1 MRLSLNFHRHPL
13 VGPPI
18 LMLMRS
24 PPCTVSSLRK
34 RAAGAD
40 LGHAAGGSCLYPDT
54 NRDPAKERLHRER
67 QPSLWPMV
75 ASCRCKILGQI
86 TKTCLRYFPVSLTRV
101 RALSAALCAGFYSLR
116 SLSDIRQSD
125 FKHAAIACSGV
136 SAEAPA
142 HSDETASSHGASV
155 SEISGKV
162 WWALRG

>member
-1 MRLSLNFHRHPL
+1 MLNAGSQADAGERNDRAHEVELEF
-13 VGPPI
+13 PPP
-18 LMLMRS
+18 
-24 PPCTVSSLRK
+24 PPCGTPNFNAS
-34 RAAGAD
+34 G
-40 LGHAAGGSCLYPDT
+40 T
-54 NRDPAKERLHRER
+54 

-86 TKTCLRYFPVSLTRV
+86 TKTCLRYFPVSLTRE